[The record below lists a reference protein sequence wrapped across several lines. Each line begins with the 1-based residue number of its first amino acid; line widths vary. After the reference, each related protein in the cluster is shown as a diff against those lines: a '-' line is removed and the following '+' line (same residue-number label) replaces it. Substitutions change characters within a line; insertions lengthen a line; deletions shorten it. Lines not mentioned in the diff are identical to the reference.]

1 MTHDLESRI
10 ERAVTVA
17 AEHADAVHEEGRFP
31 QQAIDALK
39 ANRLLGVL
47 VGNQLS
53 LSETARICFRLGE
66 ACGSTGLIYAMHQ
79 IEVAMLLAE
88 RDEFSHA
95 FLKRVDDE
103 QLLLASVTS
112 EEGIGGN
119 IRASLCAVKVAAGAS
134 EFDLKKNATTISYGA
149 YADGLLIT
157 CRAREDSNSSDQ
169 VLVTVTKDQYT
180 LERTSKWNTIGMR
193 GTCSDGFHV
202 DVHAPIHQI
211 CSTPFGALCESVML
225 PVSHMLWSSVWLG
238 IAANATARARSFLR
252 EAAKRGQGGQLPP
265 GNTRLVHALEKMQFM
280 HSRIKNALAR
290 YEQLQSGN
298 ALPQMTIALTTEMN
312 GLKTSVSEMA
322 KDVVDE
328 ALMICG
334 IAGFKNGTQWS
345 LGRHLADI
353 HSARLMVSNDRIV
366 GNSASFLVA
375 QRSPV
380 VVF

>member
-1 MTHDLESRI
+1 MAQDIESRV
-10 ERAVTVA
+10 ERAVAVA
-17 AEHADAVHEEGRFP
+17 AECADRVHEEGIFP
-31 QQAIDALK
+31 AQAIAAIK
-39 ANRLLGVL
+39 EQQLLGVL
-47 VGNQLS
+47 VGGQLT
-53 LSETARICFRLGE
+53 LTDTARICFRLGE

-88 RDEFSHA
+88 QDQFSQH
-95 FLKRVDDE
+95 FLKRVNDD

-119 IRASLCAVKVAAGAS
+119 IRNSACAVELS
-134 EFDLKKNATTISYGA
+134 DNSHFDLSKKATTISYGG

-157 CRAREDSNSSDQ
+157 SRARPDANASDQ
-169 VLVTVTKDQYT
+169 VLVTVTKDQYK
-180 LERTSKWNTIGMR
+180 LERTSKWNTLGMR

-202 DVHAPIHQI
+202 VAHAPIEQI
-211 CSTPFGALCESVML
+211 CGTPFGVLCESVML

-238 IAANATARARSFLR
+238 IAANATSRARGFLR
-252 EAAKRGQGGQLPP
+252 EAAKRAQGGQLPP
-265 GNTRLVHALEKMQFM
+265 GNTRLVHVLEKMQFM
-280 HSRIKNALAR
+280 HARIKNALGK
-290 YEQLQSGN
+290 YEQLQCASR
-298 ALPQMTIALTTEMN
+298 LPQMTVALTTEMN

-334 IAGFKNGTQWS
+334 IAGFKNGTPWS